1 MGDRSFGGDEL
12 NVHERKKVLLNAVS
26 FVDLP
31 SLTQM
36 ECREEVLFNIGSL
49 RVKSCDWLSLCYCR
63 RSAASSH
70 QVVLRVSG
78 RAHFARGECRMWR
91 GLRYRRAVVPTP
103 RGRVECR
110 NKQERERVGKTAC
123 VSLVLL

>member
-36 ECREEVLFNIGSL
+36 DCREGVFFNIGSL
-49 RVKSCDWLSLCYCR
+49 RVKSCDWLL
-63 RSAASSH
+63 
-70 QVVLRVSG
+70 
-78 RAHFARGECRMWR
+78 
-91 GLRYRRAVVPTP
+91 
-103 RGRVECR
+103 
-110 NKQERERVGKTAC
+110 
-123 VSLVLL
+123 